1 MIGRPWG
8 ENSHV
13 ITFSSFLAFSLTF
26 SVNARGQKNNPNFY
40 REEFTFL
47 RQVSL
52 VRQTLYLILSQ
63 SGTLRR

>member
-1 MIGRPWG
+1 MLGLWG
-8 ENSHV
+8 
-13 ITFSSFLAFSLTF
+13 
-26 SVNARGQKNNPNFY
+26 GGGGKNPNFY

-47 RQVSL
+47 KQVSL